1 MSRVAYVCADPGIPP
16 DGSKGASVH
25 FRSLAAAFAQV
36 GQELDVFVARD
47 GSVDGFRPHRA
58 RTVPTPKGA
67 GPLGELLQVG
77 HAETMLQALRAAGPH
92 AAVYERLSLFG
103 LAGLVHAR
111 TLGVPYVVEVNAP
124 LWREAAA
131 FRGLSLQ
138 QTARGVCLDVL
149 QQADAVLAV
158 SAPLAD
164 ELVAAG
170 VPAARVQVLGNG
182 ADLATFRSA
191 APAAKPKC
199 LQGRPTLL
207 FLGSLKPWHGIPFL
221 LRAFAALRAQTPCG
235 LWIVGDG
242 PERAAIEVAQRAFP
256 GDVVLEG
263 AVAHERVPSLL
274 QAADAVVAPYEAS
287 APAYFSPLKVVEA
300 LAAGRPLLASA
311 VPCVLD
317 TLRGH
322 APIGV
327 FVPDD
332 VVDFVA
338 AARRV
343 FAAGA
348 AAAAAG
354 IDAQR
359 IAELDWTHKATWIRT
374 LWQTL
379 ARRSP
384 TSRAAEVAHG

>member
-1 MSRVAYVCADPGIPP
+1 MSRVAYVSADPGIPP

-25 FRSLAAAFAQV
+25 FRSLAAAFARI

-47 GSVDGFRPHRA
+47 GNVQGFQPHRA
-58 RTVPTPKGA
+58 RTVPTPKAA

-77 HAETMLQALRAAGPH
+77 HAETLLQALRAAGPH
-92 AAVYERLSLFG
+92 DAVYERLSLFG

-158 SAPLAD
+158 STPLAD
-164 ELVAAG
+164 ELRAAG
-170 VPAARVQVLGNG
+170 VPAARVHVLGNG
-182 ADLATFRSA
+182 ADVATFRDA
-191 APAAKPKC
+191 APAAKPKA

-235 LWIVGDG
+235 LWLVGDG
-242 PERAAIEVAQRAFP
+242 PEREAIAVAQRAFP
-256 GDVVLEG
+256 GDIVHEG
-263 AVAHERVPSLL
+263 AVAHELVPSLL
-274 QAADAVVAPYEAS
+274 QAADAVVAPYQAS
-287 APAYFSPLKVVEA
+287 APEYFSPLKLVEA

-322 APIGV
+322 APLGL
-327 FVPDD
+327 FAPDD

-348 AAAAAG
+348 AAATTG
-354 IDAQR
+354 IDAQLV
-359 IAELDWTHKATWIRT
+359 AALDWRHKATRIAA
-374 LWQTL
+374 LWQ
-379 ARRSP
+379 RRP
-384 TSRAAEVAHG
+384 APRAAEVAHG

>member
-25 FRSLAAAFAQV
+25 FRSLAAAFAQI

-47 GSVDGFRPHRA
+47 GNVDGFRPHRA

-158 SAPLAD
+158 SGPLAD

-182 ADLATFRSA
+182 ADLASFRN
-191 APAAKPKC
+191 APPAVKPKC

-221 LRAFAALRAQTPCG
+221 LRAFAALRAQRACG
-235 LWIVGDG
+235 LWLVGDG
-242 PERAAIEVAQRAFP
+242 PARDEIAVAARAFP
-256 GDVVLEG
+256 GDIVHDG
-263 AVAHERVPSLL
+263 AIPHDAIPGVL
-274 QAADAVVAPYEAS
+274 QAADVVVAPYPTA
-287 APAYFSPLKVVEA
+287 APPYFSPLKVVEA
-300 LAAGRPLLASA
+300 LAAGRPLLASR
-311 VPCVLD
+311 VPCVLSA
-317 TLRGH
+317 LAGH
-322 APIGV
+322 APPGL
-327 FVPDD
+327 FAADD
-332 VVDFVA
+332 VADFVRA
-338 AARRV
+338 ALRV
-343 FAAGA
+343 LDAGPAAGRL
-348 AAAAAG
+348 G
-354 IDAQR
+354 IDPVAVQ
-359 IAELDWTHKATWIRT
+359 ALDWTKKAEA
-374 LWQTL
+374 LL
-379 ARRSP
+379 PLLRRPGSP
-384 TSRAAEVAHG
+384 QPLEASRG